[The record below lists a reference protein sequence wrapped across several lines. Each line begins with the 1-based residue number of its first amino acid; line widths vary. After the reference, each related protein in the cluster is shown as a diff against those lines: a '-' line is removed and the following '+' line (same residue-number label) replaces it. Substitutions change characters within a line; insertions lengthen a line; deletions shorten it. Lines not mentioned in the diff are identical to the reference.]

1 MCVGMASAQGFGDR
15 STPRT
20 SVPSAIRR
28 NARLVPIRPL
38 EPVMITLMKRASRPA
53 LWWAIGQMT
62 SRDLRCAGLTVPIV
76 IDARHRT

>member
-1 MCVGMASAQGFGDR
+1 
-15 STPRT
+15 
-20 SVPSAIRR
+20 
-28 NARLVPIRPL
+28 
-38 EPVMITLMKRASRPA
+38 MITLMKRASRPA